1 MVEEALKK
9 TPGNPDLE
17 EELSKSRDELGN
29 SLREKEEAEA
39 EQKLS
44 EVQQHHAFFVKEQ
57 FEDRQERVTFRKVG
71 GTLFFFLHYTCPSF
85 PIEYPLSKISQHI

>member
-71 GTLFFFLHYTCPSF
+71 HSCV
-85 PIEYPLSKISQHI
+85 